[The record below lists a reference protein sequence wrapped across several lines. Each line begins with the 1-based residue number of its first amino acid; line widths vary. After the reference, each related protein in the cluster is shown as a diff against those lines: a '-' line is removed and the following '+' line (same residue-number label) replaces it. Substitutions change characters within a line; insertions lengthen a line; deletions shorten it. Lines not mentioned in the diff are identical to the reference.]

1 VFRVLSAIKL
11 NDQTTI
17 GTTKVDYV
25 RTNGML
31 TPELDATNLSSP

>member
-11 NDQTTI
+11 NNQSTI

-31 TPELDATNLSSP
+31 TPEFDPTNLSTA